1 MSDEQHRDEQHYKLL
16 DISSSSSS
24 SSSSINNNNNN
35 ADIELSSSAT
45 RRSGILKEVDRDGG
59 GGGGYL
65 SQQIFSA
72 VRLHHINAAKNEHQ
86 SISLSSIARYVVAVL
101 LCVTPVW
108 VFAVMELK
116 HHDAWLFDNML
127 TFETYLIASSFCG
140 GVGGVFLTIQY
151 DIWEYAL
158 SRFLSGFVGSLS
170 SLYTIYLVLQ
180 VIPIE
185 TSAVAATTATTNN
198 DSTNIIP
205 FGICFFVGSLGA
217 ALPSILIYF
226 IGSIISDECWRY
238 SSSPSSLSSHFNDYD
253 NYTVS
258 LITKSKTS
266 PSDEEHNLE

>member
-1 MSDEQHRDEQHYKLL
+1 MSSDEQHYKLL
-16 DISSSSSS
+16 DISN
-24 SSSSINNNNNN
+24 SSSINNNN

-45 RRSGILKEVDRDGG
+45 RRSGVLKEVDRDGGGGGSGGGGG

-86 SISLSSIARYVVAVL
+86 SISLSSIVRYVVAVL

-108 VFAVMELK
+108 VFTVMEFK
-116 HHDAWLFDNML
+116 HHDAWLIDNML

-151 DIWEYAL
+151 DIWEYSL

-170 SLYTIYLVLQ
+170 SLYTIYMVLQ

-198 DSTNIIP
+198 NGTNIIP

-226 IGSIISDECWRY
+226 IGAIISDECWRY
-238 SSSPSSLSSHFNDYD
+238 GSSPSSSSSLFNDYD